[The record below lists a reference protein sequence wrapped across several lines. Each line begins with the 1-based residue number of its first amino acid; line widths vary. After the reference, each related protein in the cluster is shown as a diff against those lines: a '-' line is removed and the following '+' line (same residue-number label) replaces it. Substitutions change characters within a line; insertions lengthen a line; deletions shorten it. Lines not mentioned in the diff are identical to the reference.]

1 MCFRSPEHGLG
12 RCLVALIVLLAGA
25 ALAGQATAPPAQPP
39 SAQPL
44 PPAQQPPTFKLR
56 VDYVEVDAV
65 VTDRQGRI
73 VRDLTKED
81 FQVLE
86 DGKSQAI
93 TAFTM
98 VDIPVDTDTRP
109 LFATAPIEP
118 DVKTNEKPFDGRV
131 YVMVIDDLHTRFG
144 RSQRVKLAGK
154 QFIERRL
161 GANDLMAVV
170 HTAGPTDGNQE
181 FTNKRRLLLAAVDKT
196 AGRKLNSSTANKTDA
211 YNRGRDLRV
220 QGDPLND
227 PDDME
232 RGFNARSTL
241 DTLRN
246 VAEWFGAVRGRRKA
260 ILFVSEGIDYDIDDI
275 IPRTG
280 SNHQSASMVLDSTRE
295 AIAAATRSNVAIY
308 GIDPRGLTDLGDESI
323 EIGSFPDDTSLGIGQ
338 GSLRNELRL
347 AQDSLRTLSEETGGF
362 AVVNKNDFSTAFQR
376 IVEDNSSYYVLAYYP
391 PDPRPGRTH
400 KIEVRLTRP
409 GLTVRA
415 RKAYVAPKK
424 VEPAK
429 TTSNSP
435 STPELREALDSPL
448 PVNGLTMH
456 VFAAPFKGAA
466 PNASVLFGVELR
478 GRDMKLDQSSNVRLS
493 YIAIDANGKVRGG
506 NTDSLTLANMRPE
519 TKARIEQTGLRMLNR
534 LDLPPGKYQLR
545 VAAHDAGGGNVGSVQ
560 YDMDVPDFAKAPFS
574 ISGLVLTSGYGSA
587 LPTARADEQLKP
599 MLPGPPI
606 AMRSFPQNDEIVLF
620 TEVYDNAGATPHK
633 VDITATVTT
642 DEGKVLFKTDEV
654 RDSTDLGGKRG
665 GYGYT
670 TRIPLKDLA
679 AGSYV
684 LKVEAKSRLAATPPV
699 ARELQFTVEAP
710 RPALAR

>member
-1 MCFRSPEHGLG
+1 MNARIRLMG
-12 RCLVALIVLLAGA
+12 LIVLLTGV
-25 ALAGQATAPPAQPP
+25 ALTAGQPPAPQPP
-39 SAQPL
+39 P
-44 PPAQQPPTFKLR
+44 QQQQPTFKVR

-73 VRDLTKED
+73 VRDLKKED

-86 DGKSQAI
+86 DGKSQSI

-98 VDIPVDTDTRP
+98 VDIPVEKDNRP

-131 YVMVIDDLHTRFG
+131 YVMVIDDMHTRFG
-144 RSQRVKLAGK
+144 RSARVKGAAK

-170 HTAGPTDGNQE
+170 HTAGPSDANQE
-181 FTNKRRLLLAAVDKT
+181 FTNNRKLLLAAVDKT
-196 AGRKLNSSTANKTDA
+196 SGRKLDSATVNKTNE
-211 YNRGRDLRV
+211 YNRTRDMRA

-227 PDDME
+227 PDDAE
-232 RGFNARSTL
+232 RGFNARTTL

-246 VAEWFGAVRGRRKA
+246 VAEWFGSVRGRRKA
-260 ILFVSEGIDYDIDDI
+260 ILFVSEGIDYDIYDVI
-275 IPRTG
+275 SQTG
-280 SNHQSASMVLDSTRE
+280 STHQSASTVLDATRE

-323 EIGSFPDDTSLGIGQ
+323 EVGAFPDDTSLGVGI
-338 GSLRNELRL
+338 GSLQNELRL
-347 AQDSLRTLSEETGGF
+347 SQDSLRTLSEETGGF
-362 AVVNKNDFSTAFQR
+362 AVVNKNDFATAFQR

-391 PDPRPGRTH
+391 PDARPGRTH
-400 KIEVRLTRP
+400 KIDVRVTRP

-415 RKAYVAPKK
+415 RKAYLTPKK

-429 TTSNSP
+429 TTSTSP

-448 PVNGLTMH
+448 PVSGLTMH

-478 GRDMKLDQSSNVRLS
+478 GRDMKLDPSSKVLLS
-493 YIAIDANGKVRGG
+493 YIAIDANGKIRGG
-506 NTDSLTLANMRPE
+506 NTDSLVLTNMRPE
-519 TKARIEQTGLRMLNR
+519 TKTRIEQTGLRMLNR

-545 VAAHDAGGGNVGSVQ
+545 IAAHDSAGGNVGSVQ
-560 YDMDVPDFAKAPFS
+560 YDLDVPDFVKAPFS
-574 ISGLVLTSGYGSA
+574 ISGLVLTSGYGA
-587 LPTARADEQLKP
+587 TLPTARADDQLKP

-606 AMRSFPQNDEIVLF
+606 ATRSFPQNDEIVLF
-620 TEVYDNAGATPHK
+620 TEVYDNGGATPHK
-633 VDITATVTT
+633 VDITSTVTT
-642 DEGKVLFKTDEV
+642 DEGKVMFKTDEV
-654 RDSTDLGGKRG
+654 RDSTDLGGKHG

-679 AGSYV
+679 VGSYV
-684 LKVEAKSRLAATPPV
+684 LKVDAKSRLKDIPAV

-710 RPALAR
+710 RPAPAR